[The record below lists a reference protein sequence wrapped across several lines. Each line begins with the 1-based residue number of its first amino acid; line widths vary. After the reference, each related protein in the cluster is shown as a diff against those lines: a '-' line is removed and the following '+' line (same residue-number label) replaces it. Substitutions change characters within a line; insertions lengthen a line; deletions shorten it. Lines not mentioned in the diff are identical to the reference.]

1 MAFCG
6 DSKGYS
12 LYLLYWCKSTNT
24 DAAHL
29 DVGSGIT
36 MQSVP
41 MHSEVVEFAQALVSA
56 INKVAGLADLYEV
69 ACEHAHSCCVLVA
82 HVRYKI
88 AGVWCTHIDYEVLSL
103 LALLVQMC
111 KY

>member
-1 MAFCG
+1 
-6 DSKGYS
+6 
-12 LYLLYWCKSTNT
+12 
-24 DAAHL
+24 
-29 DVGSGIT
+29 

-41 MHSEVVEFAQALVSA
+41 MHSEVVEFAHALVSA
-56 INKVAGLADLYEV
+56 INKVSGLADLYEV